1 MHCRLSP
8 RLDRTRHVC
17 RGIPGYHTLRRWYLL
32 SCRLPARS
40 NRNAEPTTRRTCLGR
55 GCNRSGSRC
64 RRLRQP
70 GLDQRAITALLGSRN
85 LRSAHN
91 AQAEHRGADC
101 SPMGCRTQNVPRQP
115 RSTHGVI
122 RRFCGSASL
131 RAGDGCQ
138 RPSSMC
144 WSGTLDVAVSDLAT
158 VARSTGAGR
167 LGARTCGLFRGIGPV
182 GVRWM
187 AGSLVDRA
195 LRAGDQSSSIG
206 QLMPGALASRVSVVS
221 RAVAPV
227 ISARAT

>member
-8 RLDRTRHVC
+8 RLDRTRHIC
-17 RGIPGYHTLRRWYLL
+17 RGIHGYHTLRRWYLL

-70 GLDQRAITALLGSRN
+70 GHD
-85 LRSAHN
+85 H
-91 AQAEHRGADC
+91 
-101 SPMGCRTQNVPRQP
+101 CRTQNVPRQP
-115 RSTHGVI
+115 RSTHRVI
-122 RRFCGSASL
+122 GDRSLCGSASL

-167 LGARTCGLFRGIGPV
+167 LGARTCGLFRGVGPV

-187 AGSLVDRA
+187 AGSLVDPRRG
-195 LRAGDQSSSIG
+195 LVI
-206 QLMPGALASRVSVVS
+206 
-221 RAVAPV
+221 RAVR
-227 ISARAT
+227 SGR